1 MGHTRAELTLHRDSD
16 LIECQVVKVLSS
28 ESVALDAGK
37 NDGVKT
43 EMIFYIYG
51 YEVIEDPA
59 DDSEIET
66 LEYVKA
72 KVKVS
77 LVGENVC
84 VADTFTRLP
93 SAILSE
99 VLKANAPKWH
109 EDVNVRDRAKQY
121 IERA

>member
-16 LIECQVVKVLSS
+16 LIECQVVKILSS

-43 EMIFYIYG
+43 DMIFYIYG

-99 VLKANAPKWH
+99 VLKTNAPKWH
-109 EDVNVRDRAKQY
+109 EDVNIRDRAKQH